1 MAHYDDV
8 TIPVVVERGVT
19 GGPRFL
25 TVVDEV
31 PSGQRTSLSYWP
43 QTRGEWDIAY
53 GIAKLEDA
61 IAAFQINSVSDV
73 FYVLEGRAHSGLFKD
88 WADYQIPYDYP
99 NLTGGAAFHSIG
111 TGNGSQTDF
120 QLTKT
125 YTVNSRTY
133 VRIIQKPLSL
143 SLVVRKDTTTQ
154 NDPADY
160 TITALGLVQFVVA
173 PGGGVDVNYQSDYSV
188 PFAFKEDKFE
198 ITMATFE
205 AGQIPST
212 MIEQVLLT

>member
-8 TIPVVVERGVT
+8 VLPEEVERGVT

-25 TVVDEV
+25 TVVAEL
-31 PSGQRTSLSYWP
+31 PSGFRQSLSYWP
-43 QTRGEWDIAY
+43 QVRGEWDIAY

-61 IAAFQINSVSDV
+61 VAAFQINSVSDI

-88 WADYQIPYDYP
+88 WADYQTPYDYP
-99 NLTGGAAFHSIG
+99 NLIGGAAFQSIG
-111 TGNGSQTDF
+111 TGDGIETDF

-125 YTVNSRTY
+125 YIVGSRTY
-133 VRIIQKPLSL
+133 IRTIQKPVSAT
-143 SLVVRKDTTTQ
+143 LVVRKGVTPQ

-173 PGGGVDVNYQSDYSV
+173 PAGAVDVNFQSDYSV
-188 PFAFKEDKFE
+188 PFAFQDDKFE

-212 MIEQVLLT
+212 MIEQVLL